1 MIKSCAF
8 SGHRILDDN
17 FDIKVLDR
25 EIKQLIDG
33 GTEIFY
39 CGMARG
45 FDLIAAEC
53 VLKYKKKYALKLIAC
68 IPCLDQTKYYSH
80 ADKFRY
86 KKILC
91 YCDDKII
98 VAPDYYDGCMQER
111 NKIMVDRAD
120 AVLAYLSRKSGGT
133 YFTVN
138 YAEKQG
144 KKIIVINEKS
154 PL

>member
-53 VLKYKKKYALKLIAC
+53 VLKYKKKYG
-68 IPCLDQTKYYSH
+68 Y
-80 ADKFRY
+80 
-86 KKILC
+86 
-91 YCDDKII
+91 
-98 VAPDYYDGCMQER
+98 
-111 NKIMVDRAD
+111 
-120 AVLAYLSRKSGGT
+120 
-133 YFTVN
+133 
-138 YAEKQG
+138 
-144 KKIIVINEKS
+144 
-154 PL
+154 